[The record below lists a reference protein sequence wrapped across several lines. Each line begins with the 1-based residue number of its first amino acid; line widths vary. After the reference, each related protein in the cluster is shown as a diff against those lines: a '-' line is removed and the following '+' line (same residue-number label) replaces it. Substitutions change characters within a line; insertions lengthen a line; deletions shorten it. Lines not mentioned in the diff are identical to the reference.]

1 MESLNAPSA
10 ACEVN
15 LQVWDTPGQEV
26 YRSLVKLYYRNVQ
39 GVVLVVSLDDT
50 ADGLAKQ
57 LGSLDYWLEQMSQ
70 TIASEQNL
78 AFILIA
84 NKADTLLTQ
93 SEKGRFEHEAV
104 IKQWCES
111 KASAFGS
118 RIPYY
123 RASARTGSGVDE
135 AFQGLCRQILLNL
148 ATQQERISES
158 TCCSC
163 SQSRGSRLR
172 SQF

>member
-1 MESLNAPSA
+1 MDLKQSADVAALISSTKLPMESLKAPSA

-70 TIASEQNL
+70 TTASE
-78 AFILIA
+78 
-84 NKADTLLTQ
+84 
-93 SEKGRFEHEAV
+93 
-104 IKQWCES
+104 
-111 KASAFGS
+111 
-118 RIPYY
+118 
-123 RASARTGSGVDE
+123 
-135 AFQGLCRQILLNL
+135 
-148 ATQQERISES
+148 
-158 TCCSC
+158 
-163 SQSRGSRLR
+163 
-172 SQF
+172 